1 MTTFMFV
8 VVAWA
13 IYVSSCLVS
22 SGSNIG
28 LLYLLGFYLLLVVV
42 QSQLLPL
49 TLFSFYADE
58 SGETYEDGW
67 CCSHWRKG

>member
-1 MTTFMFV
+1 MAQVTTFMFV

-28 LLYLLGFYLLLVVV
+28 LLDLLGFYLLLVVV
-42 QSQLLPL
+42 
-49 TLFSFYADE
+49 
-58 SGETYEDGW
+58 ET
-67 CCSHWRKG
+67 